1 MSTLTASPTS
11 HPRSTGLHKLTLT
24 ELRLFRRAP
33 GIVAWSAGFPIIAMI
48 VLAAIPATRHPQA
61 AFNGATVVQT
71 YMPIIIGFALV
82 MTGVNFMPATI
93 VGYREKGVLRRLSTT
108 PVAPGALLG
117 AQLIITA
124 CVQLIVTVV
133 VAITAWIAG
142 SGAPK
147 QGLGFVLAVVCA
159 AAACNAVGMGVSA
172 VCWTAKA
179 ANVVGTVLFFVLMF
193 FSGLWYPR
201 VEMPSWLRGISDAT
215 PMGSGVQ
222 LLQSTASGHWPSL
235 LFFVVPVA
243 YAIAGTV
250 IAMRFFRWE

>member
-1 MSTLTASPTS
+1 LGP
-11 HPRSTGLHKLTLT
+11 LTLT
-24 ELRLFRRAP
+24 EATLFRRTP
-33 GIVAWSAGFPIIAMI
+33 GIVAWAAGFPIIAMI
-48 VLAAIPATRHPQA
+48 ILASIPAARHPQA
-61 AFNGATVVQT
+61 VYHGATIVQT
-71 YMPIIIGFALV
+71 YLPIIIGFALV

-124 CVQLIVTVV
+124 CVQLVVTIVV
-133 VAITAWIAG
+133 VLTASIAG

-147 QGLGFVLAVVCA
+147 QWFGFVLAVIFA

-222 LLQSTASGHWPSL
+222 LLQSTASGHWPSA
-235 LFFVVPVA
+235 LFFIVPIA
-243 YAIAGTV
+243 YGIAGVV
-250 IAMRFFRWE
+250 IAIRVFRWE